1 MKTNDELIRLKK
13 VLLSD
18 NIRIPNG
25 MLTVLKND
33 ISSVLQSYFC
43 LNNADTQVLIEVDD
57 NGVYD
62 IKISAKAEGV
72 KEIRII

>member
-1 MKTNDELIRLKK
+1 MKNNEELIRLKK

-25 MLTVLKND
+25 MLRILKND
-33 ISSVLQSYFC
+33 ISSILQSYFII
-43 LNNADTQVLIEVDD
+43 NSDIDVTIEVDD
-57 NGVYD
+57 LGVYN
-62 IKISAKAEGV
+62 INITAKADSV

>member
-1 MKTNDELIRLKK
+1 MKTNEELIRLKK

-25 MLTVLKND
+25 MLTILKND
-33 ISSVLQSYFC
+33 ISSILQSYFS
-43 LNNADTQVLIEVDD
+43 LNNDDTEVIIEV
-57 NGVYD
+57 NEKGIYD
-62 IKISAKAEGV
+62 IKIFAKAEGV

>member
-1 MKTNDELIRLKK
+1 MKTNEELIRLKK

-25 MLTVLKND
+25 MLKILKND
-33 ISSVLQSYFC
+33 ISSILQSYFSISSDI
-43 LNNADTQVLIEVDD
+43 NVTIEVDQE
-57 NGVYD
+57 GVYD
-62 IKISAKAEGV
+62 INISARAESV

>member
-1 MKTNDELIRLKK
+1 MKTNEELIRLKK

-25 MLTVLKND
+25 MLKILKND
-33 ISSVLQSYFC
+33 ISSILQSYFSISSDI
-43 LNNADTQVLIEVDD
+43 NVTIEVDQE
-57 NGVYD
+57 GVYD
-62 IKISAKAEGV
+62 ISISARAESV